1 MLSARRKWTG
11 FSPQGHRISKISI
24 SRKWDF
30 FVSKANPTCASVSST
45 SRGMST
51 RWWPAKYKEP
61 GEGIRLRNWCN
72 DMPISSS
79 ILMKSMWAMDSY
91 LPGANSLTYSPR
103 NCIPIRNYIVKKH
116 IFPIWRTRLE
126 KVLVLKVIKRG
137 RSQLFDKMLKD
148 RITSKTKEKAKFSNR
163 SEDRNLKNG
172 PKL

>member
-1 MLSARRKWTG
+1 
-11 FSPQGHRISKISI
+11 
-24 SRKWDF
+24 
-30 FVSKANPTCASVSST
+30 
-45 SRGMST
+45 
-51 RWWPAKYKEP
+51 
-61 GEGIRLRNWCN
+61 
-72 DMPISSS
+72 
-79 ILMKSMWAMDSY
+79 MWAMDSY